1 MVVFFYG
8 SPVERSECVP
18 QVLRQP
24 NHDRRYRPRQA
35 FVLLVCWSFTA
46 YFAYHAINGSHGLEA
61 RSRLIERSSL
71 LEFEIRSLEA
81 VRAKLQ
87 RDVDLLTPDKPDA
100 DLVEEIARDMLGF
113 ARPQDRIVVRP

>member
-1 MVVFFYG
+1 M
-8 SPVERSECVP
+8 
-18 QVLRQP
+18 
-24 NHDRRYRPRQA
+24 
-35 FVLLVCWSFTA
+35 VLLVCWSFTG
-46 YFAYHAINGSHGLEA
+46 YFAYHAIYGSHGLEA
-61 RSRLIERSSL
+61 RSRLMERSSL

-87 RDVDLLTPDKPDA
+87 RDVDLLTPDPPDA